1 MKAWRPDL
9 LIALAAL
16 TVGALTASS
25 ALYQSRMYSEQ
36 FSATVWP
43 YLSFNATASPTTFEL
58 RLENDGAGPAI
69 IDGAE
74 VLVDGKRERSI
85 IASLHKMKL
94 AAPGHFL
101 YSSLEPGEVIRA
113 GASAMLVKVA
123 EPHIAGLGPA
133 YRRLEVNVYYCS
145 LLNRCWVVRLH
156 SSERPK
162 EVTGQSYPH
171 TSIAAE

>member
-43 YLSFNATASPTTFEL
+43 YLSFNATESPTTFEL
-58 RLENDGAGPAI
+58 SLENDGAGPAI

-74 VLVDGKRERSI
+74 VLVDGTRVRSVV
-85 IASLHKMKL
+85 AALRKMHRT
-94 AAPGHFL
+94 GHRFW
-101 YSSLEPGEVIRA
+101 YGSIEPGQVIRS
-113 GASAMLVKVA
+113 GASALILRATIRNVA
-123 EPHIAGLGPA
+123 GRLGPL
-133 YRRLEVNVYYCS
+133 YQRVSVNVYYCS

>member
-1 MKAWRPDL
+1 
-9 LIALAAL
+9 
-16 TVGALTASS
+16 
-25 ALYQSRMYSEQ
+25 MYSEQ